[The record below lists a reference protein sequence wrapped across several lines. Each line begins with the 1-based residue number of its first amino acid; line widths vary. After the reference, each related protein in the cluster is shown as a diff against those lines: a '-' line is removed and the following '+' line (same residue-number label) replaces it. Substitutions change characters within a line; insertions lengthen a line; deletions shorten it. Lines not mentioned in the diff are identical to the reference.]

1 MATHQKRG
9 RLAQGLTEVVDAN
22 LWLEADKRSPLVSYW
37 LVERNCW
44 WIQSRHS
51 ATSSYLRDL
60 KSVRKVSFAVIG
72 AHMATWV
79 FEGTERKLRAILQGL
94 DRELSTLFASH
105 GIQAQAPR
113 AVLLP

>member
-1 MATHQKRG
+1 MATHDKRG
-9 RLAQGLTEVVDAN
+9 RLAQGLTEVVDPN

-51 ATSSYLRDL
+51 VTSSYLRDL
-60 KSVRKVSFAVIG
+60 KSVRRVSFAVIG
-72 AHMATWV
+72 SHTTTWA
-79 FEGTERKLRAILQGL
+79 FDGTERKLRAIIRGL
-94 DRELSTLFASH
+94 DRELSTLFVSH

>member
-1 MATHQKRG
+1 MATHHKRG
-9 RLAQGLTEVVDAN
+9 RLAQELTEVVDAN
-22 LWLEADKRSPLVSYW
+22 LWLEADKRSPVVSYW

-44 WIQSRHS
+44 WIQSRNP

-60 KSVRKVSFAVIG
+60 KSVRRVSFAVIG
-72 AHMATWV
+72 SHMTTWA
-79 FEGTERKLRAILQGL
+79 FDGTERKLRAIIRGL

>member
-9 RLAQGLTEVVDAN
+9 RLAQGLTEEVDAN

-60 KSVRKVSFAVIG
+60 KSVRRVSFAVIG
-72 AHMATWV
+72 SHTTTWV
-79 FEGTERKLRAILQGL
+79 FEGTERKLRAIIRGL
-94 DRELSTLFASH
+94 DRELSARFVSVENQQKPFT
-105 GIQAQAPR
+105 
-113 AVLLP
+113 AVFLP